1 MQIEGGHSSPMFR
14 LRKPVY
20 RYVYRWI
27 YMPIYRYMGIY
38 IEIRNIDIFP
48 KKQYENFLEPTQS
61 NSYRKSAR
69 CWHPL
74 PTLFLT
80 LSYKEEGYWSS
91 NNCKTLISVRYW
103 AASCRRTK
111 ILGETMKFMKIVGM
125 LSVCAL
131 LAACGEKNPLE
142 RSEEHTSELQ

>member
-1 MQIEGGHSSPMFR
+1 
-14 LRKPVY
+14 
-20 RYVYRWI
+20 
-27 YMPIYRYMGIY
+27 MPIYRYMGIY

-80 LSYKEEGYWSS
+80 LSYKEEGY
-91 NNCKTLISVRYW
+91 
-103 AASCRRTK
+103 
-111 ILGETMKFMKIVGM
+111 
-125 LSVCAL
+125 
-131 LAACGEKNPLE
+131 
-142 RSEEHTSELQ
+142 